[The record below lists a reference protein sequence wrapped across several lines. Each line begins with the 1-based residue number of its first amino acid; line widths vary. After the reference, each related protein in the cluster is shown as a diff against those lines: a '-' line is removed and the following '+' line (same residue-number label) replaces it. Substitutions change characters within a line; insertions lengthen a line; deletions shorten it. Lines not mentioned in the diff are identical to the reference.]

1 MADKTLSGVAALAA
15 GGYIDSWL
23 AYRQRYLRIPGV
35 QAALG
40 VDDEI
45 VLSTAHGHADVEA
58 GTALR
63 PDHLFRIASHSK
75 TFTATAVL
83 QLMEARRLRLDDP
96 VSAHLTWLAG
106 TPLADVSLRELLA
119 HGGGVARD
127 GHAAD
132 HWQLSH
138 PFPDDDG
145 LRRMATDDA
154 ATLPPNERFKY
165 SNVGYSLLG
174 AVVTA
179 ASGRPYNDYVAE
191 RVVAPLGLRDTFPE
205 WRPDRAADY
214 AAGYSSLAYA
224 DRRVPIDHVDTRAM
238 SAATGFTSTA
248 ADACRWVCAHYRG
261 DERVLGER
269 SKRLMQR
276 SEWIVRHGQGSA
288 ESHSEYGLG
297 WDIDEVD
304 GVRVLGHGGGYP
316 GHATRTFFDP
326 DGRVALSVLT
336 NAIDGPARAL
346 AVGALKLISL
356 AAAEPGDGERV
367 DTSADRF
374 CGRFA
379 NLWGVTDVVR
389 LGERLLAVSPDA
401 DDPAAA
407 SAVLAVVGQDRLQVR
422 DAGGFAGYGEQIVY
436 DFVDG
441 AVRGIRGPQGMASFP
456 FEAFAGSI
464 ARHDRIGPGRIAV

>member
-1 MADKTLSGVAALAA
+1 MTDKTLSGAATRAAA
-15 GGYIDSWL
+15 GYLDSWL

-40 VDDEI
+40 VADEI

-58 GTALR
+58 NTALR
-63 PDHLFRIASHSK
+63 PEHLFRIASHSK

-83 QLMEARRLRLDDP
+83 QLVEAGRLRLDDP
-96 VSAHLTWLAG
+96 VGAHLTWLAG
-106 TPLADVSLRELLA
+106 TPLAQVSLRELLA
-119 HGGGVARD
+119 HGGGVVRD

-154 ATLPPNERFKY
+154 ATLVPNERFKY

-174 AVVTA
+174 AVVSA

-224 DRRVPIDHVDTRAM
+224 DRRVPIEHVDTRAM

-248 ADACRWVCAHYRG
+248 ADACRWVAAHYRG

-276 SEWIVRHGQGSA
+276 SEWVVRHGRADSD
-288 ESHSEYGLG
+288 SEYGLG

-304 GVRVLGHGGGYP
+304 GVRLLGHGGGYP

-326 DGRVALSVLT
+326 DGRVAISVLT
-336 NAIDGPARAL
+336 NAIDGPARGL
-346 AVGALKLISL
+346 AVGALKLIGL
-356 AAAEPGDGERV
+356 AATEPAAGERV
-367 DTSADRF
+367 DATADRF

-389 LGERLLAVSPDA
+389 LGERLLVVDPDA
-401 DDPAAA
+401 DDPAAT
-407 SAVLAVVGQDRLQVR
+407 STVLAVVGPDRLQVR

-436 DFVDG
+436 DFADG
-441 AVRGIRGPQGMASFP
+441 AVRDIRGPQGMTSFP
-456 FEAFAGSI
+456 FEAFAESV
-464 ARHDRIGPGRIAV
+464 ARCDRVGPGRIAV